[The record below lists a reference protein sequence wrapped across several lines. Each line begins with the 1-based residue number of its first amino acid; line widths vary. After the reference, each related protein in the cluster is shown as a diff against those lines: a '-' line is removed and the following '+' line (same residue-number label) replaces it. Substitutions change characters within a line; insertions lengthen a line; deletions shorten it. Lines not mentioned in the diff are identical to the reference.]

1 MTQRRADGLCYNCDE
16 KFVAGHRCKKLFVIE
31 VVGFDDTEEPAA
43 AAAISAT
50 DDAPGISLH
59 AISGVRARGCQTMK
73 VRISIAGVTGV
84 ALLDSGSSHNFID
97 VNMAQRAGVRL
108 IPCPNLS
115 VTVAN
120 GDRVASPGKAL
131 AQSFHIGNEA
141 FDIDF
146 YALPLGAYDMVLGV

>member
-1 MTQRRADGLCYNCDE
+1 
-16 KFVAGHRCKKLFVIE
+16 
-31 VVGFDDTEEPAA
+31 
-43 AAAISAT
+43 
-50 DDAPGISLH
+50 
-59 AISGVRARGCQTMK
+59 MK
-73 VRISIAGVTGV
+73 VRISVAGVTGV

-131 AQSFHIGNEA
+131 AQSVHIGNEA

-146 YALPLGAYDMVLGV
+146 YALPLGAYDMVLGVQWLSSLGPILWNFAKHTMCFARWKTHYMARHGLLTRAHVVIPDEPRRRSPGCAARGV